1 MVVVVMP
8 VTQPF
13 GWLRQEGGQ
22 FKASLGNL
30 GKLYLKKKF
39 FFFTLEIL
47 VLCLFKAMEPIR
59 GRLQG
64 NKLKKLV

>member
-39 FFFTLEIL
+39 FFLLWKFWFF
-47 VLCLFKAMEPIR
+47 VSSRQWSP
-59 GRLQG
+59 
-64 NKLKKLV
+64 